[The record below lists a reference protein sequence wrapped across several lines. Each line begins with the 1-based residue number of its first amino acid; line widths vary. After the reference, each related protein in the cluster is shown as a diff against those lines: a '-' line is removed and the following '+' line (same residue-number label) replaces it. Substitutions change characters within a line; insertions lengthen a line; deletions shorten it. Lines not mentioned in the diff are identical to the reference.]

1 MKLKWLIPLTIM
13 ILAMTGCSLS
23 ESSVRKFVIAEEQ
36 SYTYDEYQDFINSN
50 IDMIDTPIQ
59 KEFLNRLVVK
69 PKAKSSDFNLEF
81 MTISDNSGAA
91 LFSVSDSWEY
101 KLIEFKF
108 SKKNI
113 TNYTI
118 RTLYGVKND
127 A

>member
-1 MKLKWLIPLTIM
+1 M